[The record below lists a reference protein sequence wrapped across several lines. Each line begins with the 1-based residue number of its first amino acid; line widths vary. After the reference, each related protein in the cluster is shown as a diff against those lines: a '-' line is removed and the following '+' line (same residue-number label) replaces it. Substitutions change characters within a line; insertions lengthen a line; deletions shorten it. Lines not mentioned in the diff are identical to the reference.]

1 MDAAGVAEDLHLS
14 QAGDY
19 TVKRLYL
26 MWTDSAKIEILRQH
40 DWNQQILGIHAA
52 LKLENSRLNVVWSV
66 GGRPDVLKHLVG
78 GLQRA
83 SSVNVCIINHLTWC
97 FRSY

>member
-1 MDAAGVAEDLHLS
+1 MDTAGVAVDLHLTHD
-14 QAGDY
+14 GDY
-19 TVKRLYL
+19 KVKHLYL
-26 MWTDSAKIEILRQH
+26 TWTDSAKSEILRQH

-78 GLQRA
+78 GLHRA
-83 SSVNVCIINHLTWC
+83 SSVSVGIINHLTSC